1 MIGMAPATM
10 GRTASGV
17 DRLRFGLIGY
27 GLWGR
32 HHAEAIVKAP
42 GAELA
47 AIACVTDKTAAAAR
61 ERFPHVPVY
70 RDMQALLGDASI
82 EAVDIVVPNHLH
94 EEIGIAALEAGK
106 HVLLEKPMALT
117 VAACDR
123 LIAAAAACGK
133 VLTIGHEFRLSTQWG
148 SIKSLIDEGAI
159 GSPLYANVSLYR
171 FPYRQ
176 GSGGWR
182 YDRDRVG
189 SWILEEPV
197 HFFDSVM
204 WYFEKLGDPASL
216 LAFGNARPDDD
227 KAAAQPGMAHNFS
240 TVLRWAGGEYAIIT
254 QTLAGFEHHHVME
267 IVGSEGSIRTWWSG
281 AEDRTR
287 EPSFELKV
295 QRAGAQR
302 ADTLRLG
309 ASGELFE
316 LDEELRLAVEAF
328 RNNKPLVSGQE
339 ARKRILCCLAAE
351 RALAENREI
360 ALDFSHAGDAHAG
373 RAAQGTG

>member
-1 MIGMAPATM
+1 
-10 GRTASGV
+10 
-17 DRLRFGLIGY
+17 LQFGLIGY
-27 GLWGR
+27 GLWGK

-47 AIACVTDKTAAAAR
+47 AIACQSEATEKAAR
-61 ERFPHVPVY
+61 ERFPDIPVH
-70 RDMQALLGDASI
+70 RDIGALLADASI

-94 EEIGIAALEAGK
+94 EELGLAALNAGK
-106 HVLLEKPMALT
+106 HVLLEKPMALS

-123 LIAAAAACGK
+123 LNAAAEASGK

-148 SIKSLIDEGAI
+148 RIRTLIEEGAI
-159 GSPLYANVSLYR
+159 GSPLYAMVSLSR

-182 YDRDRVG
+182 YDRERVG

-204 WYFEKLGDPASL
+204 WYFAELGDPDRL
-216 LAFGNARPDDD
+216 VAFGNSRPRPDGTG
-227 KAAAQPGMAHNFS
+227 AAMADNFT
-240 TVLRWAGGEYAIIT
+240 TVMHWPDGQYAVIS
-254 QTLAGFEHHHVME
+254 QSLAAFEHHHVME
-267 IVGSEGSIRTWWSG
+267 VIGTEGAIRTWWSG

-295 QRAGAQR
+295 KRAGAEK
-302 ADTLRLG
+302 AEIVELG

-316 LDEELRLAVEAF
+316 LDEELRLVVDAF
-328 RNNKPLVSGQE
+328 KAGRPMVSGEE
-339 ARKRILCCLAAE
+339 ARKRILVCLAAE
-351 RALAENREI
+351 QSLAEGREVP
-360 ALDFSHAGDAHAG
+360 LRF
-373 RAAQGTG
+373 

>member
-1 MIGMAPATM
+1 M
-10 GRTASGV
+10 
-17 DRLRFGLIGY
+17 RFGLIGF

-32 HHAEAIVKAP
+32 HHAEAIAKAP

-47 AIACVTDKTAAAAR
+47 AISCESESTAAAAR
-61 ERFPHVPVY
+61 ERFPQAAIH
-70 RDMQALLGDASI
+70 RDFRSLLDDRSI

-94 EEIGIAALEAGK
+94 EQVGVAALEAGK
-106 HVLLEKPMALT
+106 HVLLEKPMALS
-117 VAACDR
+117 VASCDR
-123 LIAAAAACGK
+123 LIAAADKSGK

-148 SIKSLIDEGAI
+148 RIKTLIDEGAI
-159 GSPLYANVSLYR
+159 GAPLYANVSLFR

-204 WYFEKLGDPASL
+204 WYFEELGDPASL
-216 LAFGNARPDDD
+216 VAYGNARAGRDGGERP
-227 KAAAQPGMAHNFS
+227 AMADNLT
-240 TVLRWAGGEYAIIT
+240 TVMRWPGGEYAVIT

-267 IVGSEGSIRTWWSG
+267 IVGSDGSIRTWWSG

-287 EPSFELKV
+287 HPAFELKV
-295 QRAGAQR
+295 KRRGAERAE
-302 ADTLRLG
+302 TITLG

-316 LDEELRLAVEAF
+316 LDEELRLVVDAF
-328 RNNKPLVSGQE
+328 RKGTPIVSGAE
-339 ARKRILCCLAAE
+339 ARKRVLCCLAAE
-351 RALAENREI
+351 RALAEDREI
-360 ALDFSHAGDAHAG
+360 ALEFGE
-373 RAAQGTG
+373 

>member
-1 MIGMAPATM
+1 
-10 GRTASGV
+10 
-17 DRLRFGLIGY
+17 LRFGLIGY

-47 AIACVTDKTAAAAR
+47 AIACQTDRTAAAAR
-61 ERFPHVPVY
+61 ERFPVVPVH
-70 RDMQALLGDASI
+70 RDIQALLDDASI

-94 EEIGIAALEAGK
+94 EEISVAALEAGK
-106 HVLLEKPMALT
+106 HVLLEKPMALS

-123 LIAAAAACGK
+123 LIAAAEASGK

-148 SIKSLIDEGAI
+148 RIKTLIDEGAI
-159 GSPLYANVSLYR
+159 GSPLYAMVSLYR

-216 LAFGNARPDDD
+216 VAFGNAR
-227 KAAAQPGMAHNFS
+227 AQRDGGERPAMADNFS
-240 TVLRWAGGEYAIIT
+240 TVMRWPGGEYAVIT

-295 QRAGAQR
+295 KRPGAERAEI
-302 ADTLRLG
+302 LRLG

-316 LDEELRLAVEAF
+316 LEEELRLVVDAF
-328 RNNKPLVSGQE
+328 RNGKPIVSGEE
-339 ARKRILCCLAAE
+339 ARKRVLCCLAAE
-351 RALAENREI
+351 RALAEDREV
-360 ALDFSHAGDAHAG
+360 ALDFSHAGASGGG
-373 RAAQGTG
+373 RARMTG